1 MTPTC
6 FARPAM
12 LAALLLAAAPAAAFE
27 LRSPDFTEASPIPE
41 RNVFAGFGCS
51 GGNRSPALSWTEP
64 PAGTRSLAVTI
75 YDPDAP
81 TGSGWWHW
89 VLFNLPADTRDLPAS
104 AGDPAKPMLPMG
116 AVQSRTDFGTF
127 GYGGPC
133 PPQGDTPHRYIVTVH
148 ALKVDGLPL
157 PADASGA
164 MVGFNLNA
172 ATLAKAT
179 LTARYGR

>member
-1 MTPTC
+1 MALLTG
-6 FARPAM
+6 
-12 LAALLLAAAPAAAFE
+12 LLLAASPVAAFE
-27 LRSPDFTEASPIPE
+27 LRSPDFTDTSPIPE
-41 RNVFAGFGCS
+41 RNVFAGFGCA
-51 GGNRSPALSWTEP
+51 GGNQSPALSWTAP
-64 PAGTRSLAVTI
+64 PAGTRSLAVTV

-89 VLFNLPADTRDLPAS
+89 VVFNLPPESRSLPAG
-104 AGDPAKPMLPMG
+104 AGDAAKPTLPAG
-116 AVQSRTDFGTF
+116 AVQSRTDFGPP

-133 PPQGDTPHRYIVTVH
+133 PPQGDKPHRYVVTVH

-157 PADASGA
+157 SADASGA

-172 ATLAKAT
+172 ASLGKAS

>member
-1 MTPTC
+1 MNPV
-6 FARPAM
+6 RPA
-12 LAALLLAAAPAAAFE
+12 LFAALLLTAFPAAAFE
-27 LRSPDFTEASPIPE
+27 LHSPDFTNKAPIPE
-41 RNVFAGFGCS
+41 RNVFSGFGCT
-51 GGNRSPALSWTEP
+51 GANQSPALSWTEP

-89 VLFNLPADTRDLPAS
+89 VVFNLPADTRGLPAG
-104 AGDPAKPMLPMG
+104 AGDPEKPTLPAG
-116 AVQSRTDFGTF
+116 AAQSRTDFGTP

-133 PPQGDTPHRYIVTVH
+133 PPQGDKPHRYVVTVH
-148 ALKVDGLPL
+148 ALKVDNLPL
-157 PADASGA
+157 PSDTSGA

-172 ATLAKAT
+172 ASLAKAT

>member
-1 MTPTC
+1 MTSKAR
-6 FARPAM
+6 FRPAL
-12 LAALLLAAAPAAAFE
+12 LATLLLCASPAVAFE
-27 LRSPDFTEASPIPE
+27 LHSPDFTDESPVPE
-41 RNVFAGFGCS
+41 RNVFAGFGCA
-51 GGNRSPALSWTEP
+51 GANQSPALSWTEP

-89 VLFNLPADTRDLPAS
+89 VVFNLPPDTRGLPAG
-104 AGDPAKPMLPMG
+104 AGDPATPLLPPG
-116 AVQSRTDFGTF
+116 AVQSRTDYGIA

-133 PPQGDTPHRYIVTVH
+133 PPQGDKPHRYVVTVH
-148 ALKVDGLPL
+148 ALKTDHLPL
-157 PADASGA
+157 AADASGA

-172 ATLAKAT
+172 ASLAKAT

>member
-1 MTPTC
+1 MTPTAL
-6 FARPAM
+6 FRPAV
-12 LAALLLAAAPAAAFE
+12 LAALLLASAPVAAFE
-27 LRSPDFTEASPIPE
+27 LRSPDFTDASPIPE

-89 VLFNLPADTRDLPAS
+89 VLFNLPADTRALPAG
-104 AGDPAKPMLPMG
+104 AGDSAKPLLPAG
-116 AVQSRTDFGTF
+116 AVQGRTDFGIA

-133 PPQGDTPHRYIVTVH
+133 PPQGDAPHRYVVTVH
-148 ALKVDGLPL
+148 ALKVDNLSL
-157 PADASGA
+157 PADASAA

>member
-1 MTPTC
+1 MIPNIFC
-6 FARPAM
+6 RPAL
-12 LAALLLAAAPAAAFE
+12 LASLLLAASPAAAFE
-27 LRSPDFTEASPIPE
+27 LRSPDFTDQAPISE
-41 RNVFAGFGCS
+41 RNVFAGFGCA
-51 GGNRSPALSWTEP
+51 GTNRSPALSWTDP

-89 VLFNLPADTRDLPAS
+89 VVFNLPPDTRGLPAG
-104 AGDPAKPMLPMG
+104 AGDPATPLLPPG
-116 AVQSRTDFGTF
+116 AVQSRTDYGVA

-133 PPQGDTPHRYIVTVH
+133 PPQGDKPHRYVVTIH
-148 ALKVDGLPL
+148 ALKVDSLPL
-157 PADASGA
+157 SPDSSGA

-172 ATLAKAT
+172 ASLVKAT

>member
-1 MTPTC
+1 MSPMNPV
-6 FARPAM
+6 RPA
-12 LAALLLAAAPAAAFE
+12 LFAALLLAASPAAAFE
-27 LRSPDFTEASPIPE
+27 LHSPDFTDKAPIPE
-41 RNVFAGFGCS
+41 RNVFSGFGCT
-51 GGNRSPALSWTEP
+51 GANQSPALSWTEP

-89 VLFNLPADTRDLPAS
+89 VVFNLPADTRGLPAG
-104 AGDPAKPMLPMG
+104 AGDPEKPTLPAG
-116 AVQSRTDFGTF
+116 AVQSRTDFGTP

-133 PPQGDTPHRYIVTVH
+133 PPQGDKPHRYVVTVH
-148 ALKVDGLPL
+148 ALKVDNLPL
-157 PADASGA
+157 SADTSGA

-172 ATLAKAT
+172 ASLAKAT